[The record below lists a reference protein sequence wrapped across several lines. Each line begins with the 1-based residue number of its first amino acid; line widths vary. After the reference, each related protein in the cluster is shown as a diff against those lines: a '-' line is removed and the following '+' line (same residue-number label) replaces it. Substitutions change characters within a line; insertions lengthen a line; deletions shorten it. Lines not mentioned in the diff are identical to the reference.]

1 MRMQRLGTFGDGAC
15 ARAFASLGLLMALQ
29 AEVLRVN
36 NLIIVIGHL
45 LPIVL
50 LVALGGGDKDE
61 ALLLFLCGLGR
72 DAKLV
77 MCVRF
82 AECSCAY
89 VNNMTRCAMPM
100 RES

>member
-1 MRMQRLGTFGDGAC
+1 MRMQKLGTFGDGAC
-15 ARAFASLGLLMALQ
+15 ARAFASLGLLI
-29 AEVLRVN
+29 
-36 NLIIVIGHL
+36 LIIVIGHL

-61 ALLLFLCGLGR
+61 ALLPFLYDLGR

>member
-61 ALLLFLCGLGR
+61 ALLPFLY
-72 DAKLV
+72 DLV
-77 MCVRF
+77 RNAHVLIM
-82 AECSCAY
+82 
-89 VNNMTRCAMPM
+89 
-100 RES
+100 